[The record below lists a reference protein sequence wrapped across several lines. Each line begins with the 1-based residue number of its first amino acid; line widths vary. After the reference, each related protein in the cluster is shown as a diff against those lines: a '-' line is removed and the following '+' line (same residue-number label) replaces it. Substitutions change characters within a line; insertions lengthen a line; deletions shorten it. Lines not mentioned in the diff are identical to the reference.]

1 VTPITSIT
9 GTNGD
14 VEGERELVSLW
25 EALADVLR
33 KETVLYRELYELCEH
48 ERDVLVNF
56 STPEL
61 LENNSRKETIILKAR
76 LLDESR
82 AKLVARIAEA
92 LGIEAD
98 GIDLT
103 TLAGY
108 AGRRHGAVLR
118 ELQAVLREILVR
130 LDERNERNK
139 VLVSSSIQHVQK
151 SIEFISRLVTPPS
164 CYGTDGEMR
173 STDATGRIVCRK
185 E

>member
-1 VTPITSIT
+1 MTPTTSIT
-9 GTNGD
+9 GANGD
-14 VEGERELVSLW
+14 VKDKRERDFLW

-33 KETVLYRELYELCEH
+33 KETVLYRELHELCER
-48 ERDVLVNF
+48 ESDVLVSF
-56 STPEL
+56 SAPEL

-82 AKLVARIAEA
+82 TKLVARITES
-92 LGIEAD
+92 LCIEAE

-118 ELQAVLREILVR
+118 ELQSALRDILLR

-151 SIEFISRLVTPPS
+151 SIEFISSLVTPPS
-164 CYGTDGEMR
+164 CYGTDGAMR
-173 STDATGRIVCRK
+173 SADATGRIVSRK